1 MKQLYNIVEG
11 ILDDQDEV
19 MDKMTDDLM
28 IKEIKDFLCSRFW
41 EFPCPARTS
50 AYGKVEYT
58 FGSDAQG
65 YYFDTSGHMNYSFG
79 RLDFKS
85 VAKDIE
91 VGVAKFNKF
100 DKKNC
105 PMFRWRKHE
114 GTIAVGEN
122 CQNFESL
129 DGMPEEIDFLYLGDM
144 VGCQKRV
151 IDCSGHKIKKM
162 KLYNVG
168 KIILKG
174 DSKTK
179 VDEIIYCGYNGKQPN
194 TKGFLPK
201 DVKKG

>member
-1 MKQLYNIVEG
+1 MKQLYDIVEG

-41 EFPCPARTS
+41 EFPDPTGRAF
-50 AYGKVEYT
+50 YGKVEYT
-58 FGSDAQG
+58 FGKDAQG
-65 YYFDTSGHMNYSFG
+65 YYFDTVGRMYYPSG

-105 PMFRWRKHE
+105 PMFRWRKHK
-114 GTIAVGEN
+114 GGITISEM

-129 DGMPEEIDFLYLGDM
+129 DGMPKYIDFLFLGDM
-144 VGCQKRV
+144 VGSQKRT
-151 IDCSGHKIKKM
+151 IDCTDHKVEKL
-162 KLYNVG
+162 KLYNTG
-168 KIILKG
+168 KLILKG
-174 DSKTK
+174 NSKTK
-179 VDEIIYCGYNGKQPN
+179 INEIEYCGYNGKEPI
-194 TKGFLPK
+194 THGFTPK
-201 DVKKG
+201 NVKKG